1 MAVCRRGGARWVS
14 AFTRG
19 ARRVGLGEAWIV
31 ARVKRVLRGQRVT
44 VFLLVITAGLF
55 VALAADGY
63 WDGRCYNEVLSPD
76 PMQCYALEQAEADDV
91 IEVDGIY
98 TNNRGTLY
106 VFYSYLPK
114 VIEHPTVDLT
124 PKLRSYG
131 LEYAE
136 DHPSLAPYSRVGEA
150 CQSATFGGANDT
162 YDSLAECGATLT
174 FDHGRVEPR
183 YTPYA
188 QILLYPRGNEARKDI
203 NGWA

>member
-1 MAVCRRGGARWVS
+1 MARIR
-14 AFTRG
+14 
-19 ARRVGLGEAWIV
+19 
-31 ARVKRVLRGQRVT
+31 RVLRGQRVT

-98 TNNRGTLY
+98 TNNRGMLY
-106 VFYSYLPK
+106 LFYNYLPK
-114 VIEHPTVDLT
+114 IIEHPTIDLT

-136 DHPSLAPYSRVGEA
+136 EHPSLAPYSRVGEA

-174 FDHGRVEPR
+174 FDYGRVEPR

-188 QILLYPRGNEARKDI
+188 QILLNPGGSEAR
-203 NGWA
+203 